1 LSALEVKNIELAI
14 VDNIR
19 KLPIDKQLEV
29 LNFVEFLKSKQDLDR
44 AKNLP
49 IENEPLDLVEN
60 IVETDN
66 LSIETSKKP
75 KERTIAQAILAVMN
89 EANRPMTS
97 QEICSLILE
106 KQLYHFK
113 TDDSHGMV
121 YNTLWRHNVKT
132 GKRSS
137 PNKLFIQDDKYW
149 VLPKSLNYSDEL
161 TKIEQDDREMV
172 MKELEESIYE
182 YFLIS
187 EACEEIDS

>member
-1 LSALEVKNIELAI
+1 MSALEVKNIELAI

-19 KLPIDKQLEV
+19 KLPTDKQLEV
-29 LNFVEFLKSKQDLDR
+29 LDFVEFLKSKQDLDR
-44 AKNLP
+44 AKDLS
-49 IENEPLDLVEN
+49 IEDESLDLVEN
-60 IVETDN
+60 TVETDN
-66 LSIETSKKP
+66 LPIKVSKKP

-89 EANRPMTS
+89 EADRPMTS

-106 KQLYHFK
+106 KQLYHFNTNDPLK
-113 TDDSHGMV
+113 MV
-121 YNTLWRHNVKT
+121 RDALWRHNAKT

-149 VLPKSLNYSDEL
+149 VLPKPLNYSDEL
-161 TKIEQDDREMV
+161 TKMEQDDQEMV